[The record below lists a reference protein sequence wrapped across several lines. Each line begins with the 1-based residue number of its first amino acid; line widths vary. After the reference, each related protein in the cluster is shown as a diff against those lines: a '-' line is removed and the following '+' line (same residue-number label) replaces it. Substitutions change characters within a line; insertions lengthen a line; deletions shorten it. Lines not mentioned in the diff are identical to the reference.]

1 MAKQFGLGRGLDAL
15 LENKDFASPTNE
27 PAPSGLKSAAAPA
40 VTVVQAAPGADFL
53 VDIEKLSP
61 NPHQPR
67 KEFDQEALQ
76 ELADSIKEH
85 GIIQPPVVEEAGDGN
100 YWIITG
106 ERRTRAAKLA
116 GLTQIPVR
124 VQKYSD
130 IKKLE
135 VALIENIQRENLNP
149 LEEAQAYKDLMD
161 LAQITQ
167 DDVAKRVGKSR
178 SAVANSLRLLKLPED
193 MQKKLSTQELTAGH
207 ARALLSVTNPSD
219 QRVLFARIMGQNL
232 SVREAEQQAI
242 ELNGGSRAKPE
253 PKAAPQ
259 PAEKDPNLAALEQ
272 KLIEALGTKV
282 SIKGSLNKGTIQIE
296 YFDRDDL
303 DRVYNLIVSEDL

>member
-27 PAPSGLKSAAAPA
+27 DVPAGGLGAARAAA
-40 VTVVQAAPGADFL
+40 VPGADFL
-53 VDIEKLSP
+53 VDIDKLSP

-67 KEFDQEALQ
+67 TEFDPEKLQ

-85 GIIQPPVVEEAGDGN
+85 GVIQPPVVEEAGNGN

-124 VQKYSD
+124 VQKYTD
-130 IKKLE
+130 VKKLE
-135 VALIENIQRENLNP
+135 VALIENIQRQDLNAI
-149 LEEAQAYKDLMD
+149 EEALAYKELMD

-167 DDVAKRVGKSR
+167 DDVAKRMGKSR

-193 MQKKLSTQELTAGH
+193 MQKKIVSQELTAGH

-242 ELNGGSRAKPE
+242 EMNGGSRAKPE
-253 PKAAPQ
+253 TKPAASAP
-259 PAEKDPNLAALEQ
+259 EKDPNLKTLEE
-272 KLIEALGTKV
+272 KLIEVLGTKV
-282 SIKGSLNKGTIQIE
+282 AIKGSLTKGTIQIE
-296 YFDRDDL
+296 YFNGDDL
-303 DRVYNLIVSEDL
+303 DRVYNLIVK

>member
-15 LENKDFASPTNE
+15 LENKDYASPTNE
-27 PAPSGLKSAAAPA
+27 ASALHSSVATSA
-40 VTVVQAAPGADFL
+40 VPGADFL
-53 VDIEKLSP
+53 VDISKLSP

-130 IKKLE
+130 VRKLE
-135 VALIENIQRENLNP
+135 VALIENIQRQDLNP
-149 LEEAQAYKDLMD
+149 LEEALAYKELMD
-161 LAQITQ
+161 IAQITQ
-167 DDVAKRVGKSR
+167 EDVAKRVGKNR
-178 SAVANSLRLLKLPED
+178 STVANALRLLKLPED
-193 MQKKLSTQELTAGH
+193 MQKKLATQELTAGH

-219 QRVLFARIMGQNL
+219 QRVLFARIMGQSM
-232 SVREAEQQAI
+232 SVREAEQQAL
-242 ELNGGSRAKPE
+242 ELNGGSRSAEK
-253 PKAAPQ
+253 PKATPKQ
-259 PAEKDPNLAALEQ
+259 TPKDPDFAYLEE

-282 SIKGSLNKGTIQIE
+282 TLKGSMDKGSIQIE
-296 YFDRDDL
+296 YFNRDDL
-303 DRVYNLIVSEDL
+303 DRVYNLIVSEN

>member
-27 PAPSGLKSAAAPA
+27 DTPAGGLSANRSTSAA
-40 VTVVQAAPGADFL
+40 GADFL
-53 VDIEKLSP
+53 VDIDKLSP

-67 KEFDQEALQ
+67 TEFDEEKLQ
-76 ELADSIKEH
+76 ELAESIKEH

-116 GLTQIPVR
+116 GLKQIPVR

-130 IKKLE
+130 ITKLE
-135 VALIENIQRENLNP
+135 VALIENIQRQDLNP
-149 LEEAQAYKDLMD
+149 IEEAVAYKELMD

-167 DDVAKRVGKSR
+167 DEVAKRMGKSR
-178 SAVANSLRLLKLPED
+178 SAVANALRLLKLPED
-193 MQKKLSTQELTAGH
+193 MQKKLITQELTAGH

-232 SVREAEQQAI
+232 SVRDAEQQAL
-242 ELNGGSRAKPE
+242 EMNGGSRAKVE
-253 PKAAPQ
+253 PKNTAPVAA
-259 PAEKDPNLAALEQ
+259 KDPNLKTLEE
-272 KLIEALGTKV
+272 KLIEVLGTKV
-282 SIKGSLNKGTIQIE
+282 VIKGSLTKGSIQIE
-296 YFDRDDL
+296 YFNGDDL
-303 DRVYNLIVSEDL
+303 DRVFNLITGEQN

>member
-27 PAPSGLKSAAAPA
+27 DVPAGGLGAARAAA
-40 VTVVQAAPGADFL
+40 VPGADFL
-53 VDIEKLSP
+53 VDIDKLSP

-67 KEFDQEALQ
+67 TEFDPEKLQ

-85 GIIQPPVVEEAGDGN
+85 GVIQPPVVEEAGNGN

-124 VQKYSD
+124 VQKYTD
-130 IKKLE
+130 VKKLE
-135 VALIENIQRENLNP
+135 VALIENIQRQDLNAI
-149 LEEAQAYKDLMD
+149 EEALAYKELMD

-167 DDVAKRVGKSR
+167 DDVAKRMGKSR

-193 MQKKLSTQELTAGH
+193 MQKKIVSQELTAGH

-219 QRVLFARIMGQNL
+219 QRMLFARIMGQNL

-242 ELNGGSRAKPE
+242 EMNGGSRAKPE
-253 PKAAPQ
+253 AKPAASAP
-259 PAEKDPNLAALEQ
+259 EKDPNLKTLEE
-272 KLIEALGTKV
+272 KLIEVLGTKV
-282 SIKGSLNKGTIQIE
+282 AIKGSLTKGTIQIE
-296 YFDRDDL
+296 YFNGDDL
-303 DRVYNLIVSEDL
+303 DRVYNLIVK

>member
-1 MAKQFGLGRGLDAL
+1 VAKQFGLGRGLDAL

-27 PAPSGLKSAAAPA
+27 DTPAGGISAGLGAAAA
-40 VTVVQAAPGADFL
+40 HAAAAPGADFL
-53 VDIEKLSP
+53 VDIDKLSP

-67 KEFDQEALQ
+67 TEFDPEKLQ

-85 GIIQPPVVEEAGDGN
+85 GVIQPPVVEEAGDGN

-116 GLTQIPVR
+116 GLTKIPVR
-124 VQKYSD
+124 VQKYTD
-130 IKKLE
+130 VKKLE
-135 VALIENIQRENLNP
+135 VALIENIQRQDLNAI
-149 LEEAQAYKDLMD
+149 EEALAYKELMD

-167 DDVAKRVGKSR
+167 DDVAKRMGKSR

-193 MQKKLSTQELTAGH
+193 MQKKIISQELTAGH

-232 SVREAEQQAI
+232 SVRDAEQQAN
-242 ELNGGSRAKPE
+242 EMNGGSRVKPE
-253 PKAAPQ
+253 GKPAAPA
-259 PAEKDPNLAALEQ
+259 PEKDPNLKTLEE
-272 KLIEALGTKV
+272 KLIEVLGTKV
-282 SIKGSLNKGTIQIE
+282 AIKGSLTKGSIQIE
-296 YFDRDDL
+296 YFNGDDL
-303 DRVYNLIVSEDL
+303 DRVYNLIVK

>member
-27 PAPSGLKSAAAPA
+27 DVPAGGLGAARAAA
-40 VTVVQAAPGADFL
+40 VPGADFL
-53 VDIEKLSP
+53 VDIDKLSP

-67 KEFDQEALQ
+67 TEFDPEKLQ

-85 GIIQPPVVEEAGDGN
+85 GVIQPPVVEEAGNGN

-124 VQKYSD
+124 VQKYTD
-130 IKKLE
+130 VKKLE
-135 VALIENIQRENLNP
+135 VALIENIQRQDLNAI
-149 LEEAQAYKDLMD
+149 EEALAYKELMD

-167 DDVAKRVGKSR
+167 DDVAKRMGKSR

-193 MQKKLSTQELTAGH
+193 MQKKIVSQELTAGH

-242 ELNGGSRAKPE
+242 EMNGGSRAKPE
-253 PKAAPQ
+253 TKPAPSA
-259 PAEKDPNLAALEQ
+259 PEKDPNLKTLEE
-272 KLIEALGTKV
+272 KLIEVLGTKV
-282 SIKGSLNKGTIQIE
+282 AIKGSLTKGTIQIE
-296 YFDRDDL
+296 YFNGDDL
-303 DRVYNLIVSEDL
+303 DRVYNLIVK